1 MINAKV
7 KRKHRNS
14 YKLIY
19 TALFICT
26 LLAYLLTNDLFYS
39 YVCYW
44 NDRFYANPQWN
55 PDKRYKAGI
64 IMGGFGYMDKSTGKI
79 GYVMYSENRTQN
91 GIRPD
96 MRNRLWRAISLWKEG
111 HLEKI
116 LITGDMVA
124 NIHKDGTSEKN
135 LFLHYMKKYARV
147 PPEVF
152 VFEQQSKNTYENVLF
167 TSEILKQREITG
179 PDCLLITTASHV
191 GRSLKCFSEQG
202 IDIDYFSVDARKP
215 LMISGN
221 WWQPDIRILKKWEEL
236 LYEWGGIMVYWLKG
250 YI

>member
-1 MINAKV
+1 MLKLQSKIF
-7 KRKHRNS
+7 KRCIAIC
-14 YKLIY
+14 L
-19 TALFICT
+19 LFS
-26 LLAYLLTNDLFYS
+26 YLLTNNLFYS

-44 NDRFYANPQWN
+44 NDKSYITPQWN
-55 PDKRYKAGI
+55 PCKKYKIGI
-64 IMGGFGYMDKSTGKI
+64 IMGGFGYMDKFTGKI

-167 TSEILKQREITG
+167 TSETERDSRRGLSFNNHRVTHQTQPEMFLQTRAQHGLFFRRCKK
-179 PDCLLITTASHV
+179 S
-191 GRSLKCFSEQG
+191 SY
-202 IDIDYFSVDARKP
+202 DI
-215 LMISGN
+215 
-221 WWQPDIRILKKWEEL
+221 
-236 LYEWGGIMVYWLKG
+236 
-250 YI
+250 

>member
-1 MINAKV
+1 
-7 KRKHRNS
+7 
-14 YKLIY
+14 
-19 TALFICT
+19 
-26 LLAYLLTNDLFYS
+26 
-39 YVCYW
+39 
-44 NDRFYANPQWN
+44 
-55 PDKRYKAGI
+55 
-64 IMGGFGYMDKSTGKI
+64 MGGFGYMDKFTGKI

-135 LFLHYMKKYARV
+135 LFLCYMKKYAGV

-179 PDCLLITTASHV
+179 PDCLLTRVRDKDCVKNRVKRAKIVRFT
-191 GRSLKCFSEQG
+191 LC
-202 IDIDYFSVDARKP
+202 
-215 LMISGN
+215 
-221 WWQPDIRILKKWEEL
+221 
-236 LYEWGGIMVYWLKG
+236 
-250 YI
+250 

>member
-1 MINAKV
+1 
-7 KRKHRNS
+7 
-14 YKLIY
+14 
-19 TALFICT
+19 
-26 LLAYLLTNDLFYS
+26 
-39 YVCYW
+39 
-44 NDRFYANPQWN
+44 
-55 PDKRYKAGI
+55 
-64 IMGGFGYMDKSTGKI
+64 MGGFGYMDKFTGKI

-135 LFLHYMKKYARV
+135 LFLCYMKKYAGV

-221 WWQPDIRILKKWEEL
+221 WWHPDIRILKKWEEL